1 MGKLGVL
8 IKYRVENLGGWV
20 EWNYS
25 ILFPANGKGLECK
38 HPPLYWHES
47 LLSCNIIKNQYLCY
61 ICKKDS
67 IQRQL
72 VNTAIDV

>member
-38 HPPLYWHES
+38 HTPPVLIWITAK
-47 LLSCNIIKNQYLCY
+47 LQYH
-61 ICKKDS
+61 
-67 IQRQL
+67 
-72 VNTAIDV
+72 